1 MRAIIF
7 IWVLFASLI
16 TKADNSTL
24 APTYT
29 LPILYINVDD
39 SKEIVS
45 KEDYLWAD
53 YWLDSSADASVES
66 IGSEMFPRRLQIRGR
81 GQSTWTR
88 WEKKPYKIKLET
100 KEDLLG
106 LSKNKHYALLP
117 NAEDRSMIK
126 NFMGFELSRK
136 IGMAWTPRTIPIELV
151 LNGQYWGIYFV
162 TENIRVS
169 KKRVNVVEQKD
180 YETNSDSIT
189 GGWLLEIDNYEE
201 ANQIRF
207 NDGDGLITR
216 VTYHSP
222 GNLSGLQKDY
232 LESLFQKINN
242 AIYSS
247 DKANTEWESYIDI
260 HSLAQYYVCM
270 ELMDHIE
277 SFCGSCWMYKE
288 IGADEK
294 IHFGPV
300 WDFGVCYQEDRE
312 CFIYENSPYPQHWIG
327 EIMKFPRFQN
337 EVKQVFNQFVGGGKN
352 RKCC

>member
-169 KKRVNVVEQKD
+169 K
-180 YETNSDSIT
+180 
-189 GGWLLEIDNYEE
+189 
-201 ANQIRF
+201 
-207 NDGDGLITR
+207 NDLG
-216 VTYHSP
+216 
-222 GNLSGLQKDY
+222 
-232 LESLFQKINN
+232 
-242 AIYSS
+242 
-247 DKANTEWESYIDI
+247 
-260 HSLAQYYVCM
+260 
-270 ELMDHIE
+270 
-277 SFCGSCWMYKE
+277 
-288 IGADEK
+288 
-294 IHFGPV
+294 
-300 WDFGVCYQEDRE
+300 
-312 CFIYENSPYPQHWIG
+312 
-327 EIMKFPRFQN
+327 
-337 EVKQVFNQFVGGGKN
+337 FV
-352 RKCC
+352 